1 MTGVLV
7 RGAGRMGRPGGMP
20 LWQWQSAGESRWAR
34 DGARQRGSATCG
46 KQSDLFVTLLTH
58 LFTQR
63 AGSGLNVTIAF
74 TPALNIVQLLT
85 ALVVLLL
92 LLLLFTV

>member
-7 RGAGRMGRPGGMP
+7 RGAGRMVRPGGMP

-46 KQSDLFVTLLTH
+46 KQSDRLVTLLSE
-58 LFTQR
+58 LFTER
-63 AGSGLNVTIAF
+63 AGLKSFSNMYAR
-74 TPALNIVQLLT
+74 VQLYQTMFAKLT
-85 ALVVLLL
+85 MVKM
-92 LLLLFTV
+92 